1 MDVETVPIDRLTPL
15 FGSVFQNPKTQYFN
29 ANVTDELAFP
39 AENMGLP
46 AEEINRRITAVTER
60 FGIKRLLNR
69 TIFHLSGGQKQR
81 VTIGSA
87 LMCGGLL
94 SHLHFQYA
102 NDLHTLVSTD
112 EATGTETLRNPRWYA
127 TMCANEGTAEDRCA
141 IIRALRHLQ

>member
-60 FGIKRLLNR
+60 FGIKHLLNR
-69 TIFHLSGGQKQR
+69 SIFHLSGGQKQR
-81 VTIGSA
+81 VIIGSA

-141 IIRALRHLQ
+141 IIRALHHLQ